1 MRWNRCSIEVEWLA
15 GMRMT
20 HRSHFLNQQLDQPGK
35 FDQALKSEEWDFGF
49 SEAAALKLAGFTW
62 ASLAKGQ
69 ISTTH
74 QTHLIADS
82 QLFLT
87 VSWWRAANF
96 SCHDFWKAI
105 IENGVINTFDKF
117 YNYIEGAIAM
127 EIHSSLA
134 GNHLFVARA
143 RLPSSLKSLA
153 QELFSR
159 YFLLLTQALIWL
171 DFPIWNLDFG
181 FWLDCLIQFDG
192 QVQVQRSSSSSSLG
206 RRSAPRWPIIILRNI
221 IFCDHISM
229 WFNAVIAYN
238 YKVFSIIEI
247 ISNFRSRNPS
257 SDDWTIA
264 RQPSYSRSLSDAWLL
279 LINLS
284 LSSTSTWSY
293 ILPQAKNSSLHP
305 GTAQWVRPPPFTTSQ
320 RPTSPNLSKICSC
333 ALLLASFI
341 YSLVLVCF
349 S

>member
-35 FDQALKSEEWDFGF
+35 FDSLKSEEWDFGF

-105 IENGVINTFDKF
+105 IENGVINTFDQF
-117 YNYIEGAIAM
+117 YNYKEEAIAM

-143 RLPSSLKSLA
+143 HLPSSLKSLA

-171 DFPIWNLDFG
+171 DLPIWILDLFG
-181 FWLDCLIQFDG
+181 LSHTIWWPGASSEVFLILLPG
-192 QVQVQRSSSSSSLG
+192 
-206 RRSAPRWPIIILRNI
+206 SAICTKVANHNFEKYHILWSHLN
-221 IFCDHISM
+221 
-229 WFNAVIAYN
+229 VI
-238 YKVFSIIEI
+238 
-247 ISNFRSRNPS
+247 
-257 SDDWTIA
+257 
-264 RQPSYSRSLSDAWLL
+264 QCSYSL
-279 LINLS
+279 
-284 LSSTSTWSY
+284 
-293 ILPQAKNSSLHP
+293 
-305 GTAQWVRPPPFTTSQ
+305 
-320 RPTSPNLSKICSC
+320 
-333 ALLLASFI
+333 
-341 YSLVLVCF
+341 
-349 S
+349 